1 MELQRNQNTISKSQV
16 EKESLTDCQKMLEI
30 HRLQQIRMI
39 KRLLNVYQLYNIT
52 WNNDHF
58 CSFLHQKILNWY
70 NIRMEYDT
78 VAIPHIPSSF
88 RSSTSKLYMYV
99 CSGQYL

>member
-52 WNNDHF
+52 
-58 CSFLHQKILNWY
+58 
-70 NIRMEYDT
+70 
-78 VAIPHIPSSF
+78 
-88 RSSTSKLYMYV
+88 
-99 CSGQYL
+99 